1 MTEQAQ
7 QEPRLTRAWM
17 VCQCCHKVTL
27 AIAGLTQHQLPIEQ
41 MDACPHPCVGARVVG
56 LEVALDCLRTFLDT
70 AFEGGRHQRRVDKLA

>member
-1 MTEQAQ
+1 MGRGFMTEQAQ

-56 LEVALDCLRTFLDT
+56 LV
-70 AFEGGRHQRRVDKLA
+70 GSVRRLVQHT